1 MAFVSP
7 ITRESRWPSSHL
19 FRRFLAGSLQLVD
32 ESQLK
37 LKLPVIIYEL
47 GVLIFELGVLILQLH
62 LLTLQLRDYSL
73 SCRQLLEFCVPD
85 VRQQRQLSEQ

>member
-37 LKLPVIIYEL
+37 LELPVIIYEL
-47 GVLIFELGVLILQLH
+47 GVLIFELGVLILELGVLILGAWSIH
-62 LLTLQLRDYSL
+62 LRAWCSHLGAASVDPAVERLQ
-73 SCRQLLEFCVPD
+73 P
-85 VRQQRQLSEQ
+85 

>member
-37 LKLPVIIYEL
+37 LELPVIIYEL
-47 GVLIFELGVLILQLH
+47 GVLIFELGVLILGAWSIH
-62 LLTLQLRDYSL
+62 LRAWCSHLGAAPVDPAVERLQ
-73 SCRQLLEFCVPD
+73 P
-85 VRQQRQLSEQ
+85 

>member
-19 FRRFLAGSLQLVD
+19 FRRCLAGSLQLVD

-37 LKLPVIIYEL
+37 LELPVIIYEL
-47 GVLIFELGVLILQLH
+47 GVLIFELGVLILGAWSIH
-62 LLTLQLRDYSL
+62 LRAWCSHLGAASVDPAVERLQ
-73 SCRQLLEFCVPD
+73 P
-85 VRQQRQLSEQ
+85 